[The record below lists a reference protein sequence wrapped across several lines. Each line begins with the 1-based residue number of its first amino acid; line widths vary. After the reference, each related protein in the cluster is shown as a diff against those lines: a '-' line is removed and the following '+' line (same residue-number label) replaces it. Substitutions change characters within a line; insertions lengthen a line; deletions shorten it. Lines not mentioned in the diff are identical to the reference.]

1 MAESKRGRP
10 YVKISGSGGYCEI
23 DVLFVTPRLAN
34 TAHSSR
40 VALMGQVSSDEE
52 GPMEGVLVASKK
64 DGSRSSISIFS
75 DYKELLQLPFV
86 EASAWPL
93 WELTALRSTRWHNER
108 DSSGRN
114 FPRFTV
120 NGITAF

>member
-52 GPMEGVLVASKK
+52 GPMEGVLVAAKK

-75 DYKELLQLPFV
+75 DYKSHYSFPSSKLAPGHYGNSRRCDQQGGIMREIP
-86 EASAWPL
+86 
-93 WELTALRSTRWHNER
+93 R
-108 DSSGRN
+108 DATFLGS
-114 FPRFTV
+114 P
-120 NGITAF
+120 